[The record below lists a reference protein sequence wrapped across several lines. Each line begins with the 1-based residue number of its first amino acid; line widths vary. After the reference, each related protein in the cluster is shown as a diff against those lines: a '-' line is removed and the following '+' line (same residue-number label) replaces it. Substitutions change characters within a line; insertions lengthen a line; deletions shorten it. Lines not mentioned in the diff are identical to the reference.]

1 MTTPQQP
8 IDSGFGPAT
17 TSDDV
22 LQGRDLSG
30 RQAIVTDG
38 YDGIGLETTRKLAK
52 AGAQVTVPARSLKK
66 AHAAGRACKCDD
78 RAAGFAESRLD

>member
-8 IDSGFGPAT
+8 IDSGFGAAT

-30 RQAIVTDG
+30 RQAIVTGG
-38 YDGIGLETTRKLAK
+38 YDGIGLETALKLAK
-52 AGAQVTVPARSLKK
+52 AGAQVIVPARTLTK
-66 AHAAGRACKCDD
+66 AHGV
-78 RAAGFAESRLD
+78 LDGIRM